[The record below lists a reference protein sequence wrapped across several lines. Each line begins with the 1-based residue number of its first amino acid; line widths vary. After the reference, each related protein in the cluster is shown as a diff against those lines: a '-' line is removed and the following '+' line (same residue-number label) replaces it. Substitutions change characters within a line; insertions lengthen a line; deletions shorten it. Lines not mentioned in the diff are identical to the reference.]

1 MKIIPH
7 IYAIFTLFLGTFTLL
22 CPYHAQADQKEI
34 SSREDVAI
42 AFFKTG
48 DVLPNF
54 ESWAKNMEA
63 YKTVPLGE
71 TSTFIKK
78 EKERLT
84 KRWLNYNPQEDFIV
98 FKVPV
103 RITLSA
109 VEGQKDHAKYWM
121 RIAFADKDMSEEY
134 FTVGFQGYYIAVIPQ
149 KSDETLIQNLR
160 PEQFMALSERF
171 GDSLVGT
178 ADLYIE
184 LRPAQA
190 YTNAPHKIDN
200 SDQWVLLSDVISM
213 TLTDRESKPFWNYSA
228 SWYVSPKTL
237 ELNNLYKAG
246 PQ

>member
-7 IYAIFTLFLGTFTLL
+7 LYAIFTLFLAAFLVL
-22 CPYHAQADQKEI
+22 SPRHVHADQKVI

-48 DVLPNF
+48 NVLPNF
-54 ESWAKNMEA
+54 ENWAKNAKA
-63 YKTVPLGE
+63 YKTIPLDGA
-71 TSTFIKK
+71 KNYVNK

-84 KRWLNYNPQEDFIV
+84 KRWLNYEPQEDFIV

-103 RITLSA
+103 RLTLSA

-121 RIAFADKDMSEEY
+121 RIAFADKEMSEEY
-134 FTVGFQGYYIAVIPQ
+134 FTVDFQGYYIAVIPQ

-160 PEQFMALSERF
+160 PEQFTALTERF
-171 GDSLVGT
+171 GDSLTGT

-200 SDQWVLLSDVISM
+200 RDQWVLLSDVISM
-213 TLTDRESKPFWNYSA
+213 SLTDRDSRPFWNYSA

-246 PQ
+246 SP